1 MLMTE
6 IYPYLEDADV
16 LFVKRSTL
24 SPQWS
29 ILILFREEHVD
40 NMRTN

>member
-16 LFVKRSTL
+16 LYVKRLTFSR
-24 SPQWS
+24 QWS
-29 ILILFREEHVD
+29 ILILFREQHVD